1 MTTFNHTP
9 FQLRYE
15 LHPPMPI
22 KYLAIAPTTIEIFIE
37 LIKVLSSRITKL
49 EKLSETKLE
58 TSIII
63 NKKQ

>member
-1 MTTFNHTP
+1 
-9 FQLRYE
+9 
-15 LHPPMPI
+15 
-22 KYLAIAPTTIEIFIE
+22 
-37 LIKVLSSRITKL
+37 VLSSRITKL